1 MDIGSLVIT
10 MSADMAELKR
20 GMNDAK
26 TSVGSAMEHING
38 AIDKTVIALGALG
51 FATSMG
57 SIKDMMMSTIEAAA
71 ALNDLSQKTG
81 VTVESLSGLKS
92 AAKLSG
98 TSIDDVASGLVKLSK
113 SMADAQNETSTTSTT
128 FKALGVNI
136 KDVNGTLKSA
146 DQVMLEVAIALQG
159 FKEDA
164 NKTTAVLNIF
174 GKSGADLLPMLSDL
188 AEKGNLNG
196 KISAEQAQQAEIYT
210 RALAKLKGETDGY
223 IRAVAMEV
231 LPNILK
237 LTDLFVP
244 LVQVTLGFAAAF
256 YVIPAMLTAGAAGIT
271 ILAGTMVEA
280 AGATTLLNTTVATL
294 GPTFTTMTATYGAF
308 QATVVSGLAVM
319 VSAFAGW
326 KIGEW
331 LSENFLEARLAGIAF
346 VDGTMTGLQY
356 LKFAGQ
362 EIALAFSVAW
372 QTAYDMLGE
381 GLAWVLEKVGEG
393 LKMIGLET
401 AGAALQTFAGS
412 IRNVTDKTIDFD
424 KESAKLKGQLDANIQ
439 SVHDITGGM
448 ADEAIAH
455 FQVTQ
460 KVDGQKKSLGQ
471 LKTATDEVKE
481 SKDKAVEA
489 GEAFLAAIIAETDK
503 LEAEYETGQKLT
515 KGQEE
520 QIKLTAELS
529 SGKIKM
535 SKDTEELTRFMIDE
549 NQALRDNIKQ
559 TQENNKENDS
569 AIEKVNTK
577 TSSIIDATAKLREH
591 RETLGLNT
599 WELAN
604 HKIQVELDR
613 AAILDQKAAIIEA
626 GGPVTQMSQQ
636 YRDQAAAVRALAV
649 EMDAVKWAEVT
660 KQIGDGLSSA
670 LVSSI
675 TSGKGLWVGFRDYM
689 VSVIVDGAIKS
700 ALSSVIQA
708 GIGEL
713 LASFAGV
720 NIQIGGMS
728 VAGGITSGLTSAAG
742 SAAAAGGGSS
752 LGGAMGTALGYSA
765 GTGFTGT
772 GLTGAMG
779 IGASAGAGVTTSA
792 VTGGGALVA
801 TDLGLLGAG
810 AVGGTAA
817 AAGAAEVG
825 SAAWLSELSAAAS
838 SIPGWGWGLAGVA
851 ALTQTEIGKEI
862 GDGIGHAVE
871 QVGNVVEDVVSGVS
885 DAIASIGHIF
895 GFAEGGDHQ
904 GGLRIVGENGP
915 ELEATGPSRIWDA
928 TTTASMLRS
937 GGASNEEVLS
947 ELRMLRRAFEQAVIN
962 TQQTNKTLDRIAP
975 DGDAMS
981 VRVVT

>member
-10 MSADMAELKR
+10 MSADMAELKK
-20 GMNDAK
+20 GMDDAK
-26 TSVGSAMEHING
+26 KSVGSAMADING

-51 FATSMG
+51 FATSLG

-98 TSIDDVASGLVKLSK
+98 TSIEDVAGGLVRLSK
-113 SMADAQNETSTTSTT
+113 SMAEAQDSNSKAAAT
-128 FKALGVNI
+128 FKALGVSI
-136 KDVNGTLKSA
+136 YDVNGNLRNA
-146 DQVMLEVAIALQG
+146 DQVMLSVAQALQG

-188 AEKGNLNG
+188 ADKGNLNG
-196 KISAEQAQQAEIYT
+196 KITAEQAQQAEIYT

-256 YVIPAMLTAGAAGIT
+256 YVVPALLTAGAAGIT

-308 QATVVSGLAVM
+308 QATVVSGLALM

-356 LKFAGQ
+356 LKFGGQ
-362 EIALAFSVAW
+362 EMALAFQVAW

-393 LKMIGLET
+393 LKMVGLVS
-401 AGAALQTFAGS
+401 AGEALTSFAAS
-412 IRNVTDKTIDFD
+412 VRNVTDKTIDFD
-424 KESAKLKGQLDANIQ
+424 TESAKLKGQLDANIQ
-439 SVHDITGGM
+439 SVHAITGGM

-455 FQVTQ
+455 FQVKQ
-460 KVDGQKKSLGQ
+460 KTEEHKEA
-471 LKTATDEVKE
+471 LKLNTAATHENREAKE
-481 SKDKAVEA
+481 KAVNA
-489 GEAFLAAIIAETDK
+489 GMDFLAAIMAETDK
-503 LEAEYETGQKLT
+503 LEAEYDAGQKLT

-520 QIKLTAELS
+520 QIKLTSELS

-535 SKDTEELTRFMIDE
+535 SKDTEEFTRYLISE
-549 NQALRDNIKQ
+549 NEALASNIKQ
-559 TQENNKENDS
+559 MQDDIKENEAATDKIN
-569 AIEKVNTK
+569 AK
-577 TSSIIDATAKLREH
+577 TTSIIDATAKLREH
-591 RETLGLNT
+591 RETIGMNT

-604 HKIQVELDR
+604 HKIQVELDK
-613 AAILDQKAAIIEA
+613 AAILEQRAAIIEA

-636 YRDQAAAVRALAV
+636 LRDQATAVRALAA

-660 KQIGDGLSSA
+660 KQIGDGLSAA
-670 LVSSI
+670 LISSI
-675 TSGKGLWVGFRDYM
+675 SNGKGLWVGFRDYM

-720 NIQIGGMS
+720 NIKIGGMS
-728 VAGGITSGLTSAAG
+728 VAGGLASGLTSAAG
-742 SAAAAGGGSS
+742 SAAAASGGST

-772 GLTGAMG
+772 GLTGALG

-801 TDLGLLGAG
+801 TDLGLIGAG
-810 AVGGTAA
+810 AAGGTV
-817 AAGAAEVG
+817 AAGSAEVG
-825 SAAWLSELSAAAS
+825 SAAWLSELSSAAS

-851 ALTQTEIGKEI
+851 ALTQTEIGQQI

-928 TTTASMLRS
+928 NTTASMLRS

>member
-10 MSADMAELKR
+10 MSADMAELKK
-20 GMNDAK
+20 GMEDAK
-26 TSVGSAMEHING
+26 TSVGGAMDHING

-51 FATSMG
+51 FATSIG
-57 SIKDMMMSTIEAAA
+57 SIKDMMMSTIDAAA

-98 TSIDDVASGLVKLSK
+98 TSIEDVAGGLVKLSK
-113 SMADAQNETSTTSTT
+113 SMTDANDKNSTAAAS
-128 FKALGVNI
+128 FRALGVHL
-136 KDVNGTLKSA
+136 KEDVTGNLKSA
-146 DQVMLEVAIALQG
+146 DQVMLEVAKSLQG
-159 FKEDA
+159 FKDDA
-164 NKTTAVLNIF
+164 NKTTTVLNIF

-196 KISAEQAQQAEIYT
+196 KITSEQAQQAEIYT
-210 RALAKLKGETDGY
+210 RALAKLKDETDGY

-256 YVIPAMLTAGAAGIT
+256 YVVPAMLTAGAAGIT
-271 ILAGTMVEA
+271 LLAGTMVEA

-308 QATVVSGLAVM
+308 QATVVSGLALM

-401 AGAALQTFAGS
+401 AGTALQTFAGS
-412 IRNVTDKTIDFD
+412 ILNVTDKTIDFD
-424 KESAKLKGQLDANIQ
+424 TESAKLKGQLDANIQ
-439 SVHDITGGM
+439 SVHAITGGM

-460 KVDGQKKSLGQ
+460 K
-471 LKTATDEVKE
+471 TDEHKKALKLNTEVTHENREAKE
-481 SKDKAVEA
+481 KAVNA
-489 GEAFLAAIIAETDK
+489 GMDFLAAIMAETNK
-503 LEAEYETGQKLT
+503 LEAEYDIGKKLT

-520 QIKLTAELS
+520 QIKLTSELS

-535 SKDTEELTRFMIDE
+535 SKDTEEFTRYLIDE
-549 NQALRDNIKQ
+549 NEELASNIKQ
-559 TQENNKENDS
+559 MQDDNKEND
-569 AIEKVNTK
+569 AAVENVKAK

-591 RETLGLNT
+591 RETLGMNT

-613 AAILDQKAAIIEA
+613 AAILDQKAAILEA

-636 YRDQAAAVRALAV
+636 LRNQATAVRELAA

-660 KQIGDGLSSA
+660 KQIGDGLSAA
-670 LVSSI
+670 LIDSI
-675 TSGKGLWVGFRDYM
+675 RKGRIDWVGFRDYM

-700 ALSSVIQA
+700 ALSGVIQ
-708 GIGEL
+708 GFIGDM

-720 NIQIGGMS
+720 NINIGGMS
-728 VAGGITSGLTSAAG
+728 VAGGLASGLTSAAG
-742 SAAAAGGGSS
+742 SAAAASGGST

-772 GLTGAMG
+772 GLTGALG

-792 VTGGGALVA
+792 VTGGGPLVA
-801 TDLGLLGAG
+801 TDLGLLGDG
-810 AVGGTAA
+810 
-817 AAGAAEVG
+817 
-825 SAAWLSELSAAAS
+825 AAAS
-838 SIPGWGWGLAGVA
+838 GAATAAETTTVGADALALASEWGPWALAAYAVDN
-851 ALTQTEIGKEI
+851 LTGNQISN
-862 GDGIGHAVE
+862 GIGHAVE
-871 QVGNVVEDVVSGVS
+871 QVGSVVEDVVSGVS
-885 DAIASIGHIF
+885 GAIASIGHIF

-928 TTTASMLRS
+928 STTASMLRS
-937 GGASNEEVLS
+937 GGASNAEVLD